1 MVSYKGMIMETGDP
15 SSQRR
20 KRCKETERT
29 RIEKNQMKDVVR
41 EDERMGKGGG
51 EGGTIEYICEQA
63 SVESIAV
70 QIRVTMSQ
78 IPINKK
84 EMVS

>member
-1 MVSYKGMIMETGDP
+1 METGDP

-41 EDERMGKGGG
+41 EDERKGKGGG